1 MCNIPNPAAS
11 HEDTTNVE
19 KAGHVSAN
27 NVPAPVLLLIK
38 VPYIRTP
45 CIPANP
51 TPAARDE

>member
-51 TPAARDE
+51 TPAVRDE